1 MGNYLSWQK
10 SQASQYGWKKDSYDV
25 RDQYHNF
32 TVSNV
37 QSSIKTVDLR
47 DRCPPIYNQ
56 GQLGSCTANAI
67 AGAYEFDMIKEGEK
81 SIFTPSRLFIYYNER
96 KMEGTVDQDSGAEI
110 RDGIKSINRVG
121 VCPEKMWPYDIARFT
136 DQPTDECYVDAHD
149 HRAVEYKR
157 VPQNLEQLRQCLI
170 EGYPFVYGF
179 VVYESMETPQVAQT
193 GIVPMPK
200 PNEKILGGHAI
211 MAVGFDNEKR
221 VFIFRN
227 SWGESWGESGYGTM
241 PYDYVI
247 NSDLASD
254 FWTVRR
260 VKDHMPR
267 PLEPEVAVA
276 AESTPKRRVS
286 WAQPECDY
294 ITHNPFCIPE
304 FEFEECSLKN
314 TDGWEIDLPE
324 VETCNDDLVID
335 LPLYNKE
342 DHHGKKKSKSRR
354 FKPRKK
360 NQRKSF

>member
-1 MGNYLSWQK
+1 MGNYLWQK
-10 SQASQYGWKKDSYDV
+10 SQTSHFGWKKDSYDV

-32 TVSNV
+32 AVSNV

-47 DRCPPIYNQ
+47 DRCPPVYDQ

-67 AGAYEFDMIKEGEK
+67 AGAYEFDMIKETEK

-121 VCPEKMWPYDIARFT
+121 VCPEKMCPYDITRFT
-136 DQPTDECYVDAHD
+136 DQPPDECYVDAQNHL
-149 HRAVEYKR
+149 AVEYKR

-170 EGYPFVYGF
+170 EGFPFVYGF
-179 VVYESMETPQVAQT
+179 VVYESMKMPQVAKT
-193 GIVPMPK
+193 GVVPMPK
-200 PNEKILGGHAI
+200 PSEKILGGHAV

-227 SWGESWGESGYGTM
+227 SWGESWGDAGYGTM

-260 VKDHMPR
+260 VIDVMQK
-267 PLEPEVAVA
+267 PLEPECAVK
-276 AESTPKRRVS
+276 ETSKRQIS
-286 WAQPECDY
+286 WAQPEYDFV
-294 ITHNPFCIPE
+294 THNPFVIPDIVFDE
-304 FEFEECSLKN
+304 PVDEPKS
-314 TDGWEIDLPE
+314 TDCWELDLPE
-324 VETCNDDLVID
+324 SEACNDDFIVDIL
-335 LPLYNKE
+335 LTNKE
-342 DHHGKKKSKSRR
+342 DHHAKKKSKSRR
-354 FKPRKK
+354 FRPKK
-360 NQRKSF
+360 K